1 MSRIN
6 NKKYLIYIRKCIYN
20 EIKEIY
26 KFLNCWLVSC
36 SKKKRTIFYRSSVN
50 DVLAR
55 KKVNRLEELANK
67 LHIINDLLENKITF
81 SNGNFKFESFE
92 LSW

>member
-1 MSRIN
+1 MNSKNFLILKNKRQQLYNEIFEIN
-6 NKKYLIYIRKCIYN
+6 LFLDKYLIYC
-20 EIKEIY
+20 
-26 KFLNCWLVSC
+26 F
-36 SKKKRTIFYRSSVN
+36 KRTTCNFTPLDKIAV
-50 DVLAR
+50 
-55 KKVNRLEELANK
+55 KKVNRLEELVNK

>member
-1 MSRIN
+1 MNSKNFLILK
-6 NKKYLIYIRKCIYN
+6 NKRQQLYN
-20 EIKEIY
+20 EIFEINL
-26 KFLNCWLVSC
+26 FLDKYLTYCI
-36 SKKKRTIFYRSSVN
+36 KRTTCNFTPLDKIAV
-50 DVLAR
+50 